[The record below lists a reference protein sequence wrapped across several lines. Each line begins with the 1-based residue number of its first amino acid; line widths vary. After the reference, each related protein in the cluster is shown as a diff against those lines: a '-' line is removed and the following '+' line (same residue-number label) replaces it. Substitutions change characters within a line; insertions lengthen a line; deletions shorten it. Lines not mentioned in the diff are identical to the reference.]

1 MKKTLLLL
9 TAFAACSLFA
19 IDQGRIDLNGSKDG
33 IALTKVKSNAG
44 IANGSW
50 LPEDKRNQLMAIS
63 LAPAANGEWQTMEV
77 VFTADKPG
85 KVNVEV
91 AGQWGKTPEER
102 PFYIYKSVVVEPGA
116 FQNPEFTKN
125 QDGKATG
132 WWLNNKAELVDGGVK
147 VNHDNRAYQTITVEP
162 GKEYTV
168 TATFKK
174 AE

>member
-19 IDQGRIDLNGSKDG
+19 IDQARIDLNGTKDG
-33 IALTKVKSNAG
+33 VTLTKVKSNAN

-50 LPEDKRNQLMAIS
+50 LAEDKRNQLMVAS

-85 KVNVEV
+85 KVNIEV

-102 PFYIYKSVVVEPGA
+102 LFYIYKSVAIEPNA
-116 FQNPEFTKN
+116 SQNPEFTKN
-125 QDGKATG
+125 QDGKANG
-132 WWLNNKAELVDGGVK
+132 WGVSNKAELVDGGVK

-168 TATFKK
+168 KATFKK